1 MYLRL
6 TVILPC
12 SVSIAQPEDA
22 TKIIIIIWFW
32 VVWVILPWYISI
44 SSSMIHLFLCK
55 DYRYILYQG
64 TRLCEVHNANWCP
77 SQYWL
82 WELKHSVTAF
92 LMFNSFESS
101 FLNPGVSKHD
111 CDFFLSILWAM
122 PTGHHVWLSDSF
134 ESSFLNHSW
143 AMKLIVNGPKPSG
156 NCQGSRRP

>member
-12 SVSIAQPEDA
+12 SLSIAQDA
-22 TKIIIIIWFW
+22 KKIIIIIWFW
-32 VVWVILPWYISI
+32 VVWVVLPWNISI
-44 SSSMIHLFLCK
+44 SSSMIRLFLYK

-82 WELKHSVTAF
+82 WELKNSVTAF

-101 FLNPGVSKHD
+101 FLNPGVPKHY
-111 CDFFLSILWAM
+111 CDFSLSILWA
-122 PTGHHVWLSDSF
+122 SC
-134 ESSFLNHSW
+134 
-143 AMKLIVNGPKPSG
+143 LIVRFIWVQLPESFVSHETDCKRSETFWELPRQSSG
-156 NCQGSRRP
+156 